1 MGSTKVI
8 VCDNGTGFVK
18 CGFEGENFPAATFP
32 CIIGK
37 PVLRFEETLCDQ
49 ELKDIVVGEDCSRL
63 RNQFEVSYPIKN
75 GIIQDWEGMGH
86 VWDHML
92 YEILKAEPSECKILL
107 SDPPLNPT
115 RNRQKL
121 VQTMFETYNFSGLS
135 IQINAILT
143 LYAQGLLTGLV
154 VDSGDGVTNIVPVID
169 GYSFPH
175 ATKRVNIAG
184 HHITSYLIELLLR
197 RGYALN
203 RTSDFETAREIK
215 ERLCYISYDFKREIQ
230 LGTETTVLVKDYMLP
245 DGRVIR
251 VGTERFQA
259 PEALFNPEL
268 IDIEGAGLA
277 DLVFQCIQGMDIDHR
292 LLLYQH
298 IVLNGGS
305 TMYPGLP
312 SRLEEEVR
320 LRYLNNVL
328 QGNKQGLKKFR
339 LRIEDP
345 PSRKYMVYLGGS
357 VLAGIMKDEPH
368 FWISRQE
375 YEEEGLRC
383 LQKCGQS

>member
-1 MGSTKVI
+1 MEGNKVV

-18 CGFEGENFPAATFP
+18 CGFGGENFPAATFP
-32 CIIGK
+32 CIVGQPI
-37 PVLRFEETLCDQ
+37 LRFEESLCEE
-49 ELKDIVVGEDCSRL
+49 ELKDMVVGEACSRL
-63 RNQFEVSYPIKN
+63 RNQLEVSYPIKN
-75 GIIQDWEGMGH
+75 GIIQNWEGMSC

-92 YEILKAEPSECKILL
+92 YEILKVEPSECKILL

-115 RNRQKL
+115 SNRQKMAE
-121 VQTMFETYNFSGLS
+121 TMFEKYNFAGLF
-135 IQINAILT
+135 IQISAILT

-184 HHITSYLIELLLR
+184 RHITSYLIELLLR

-215 ERLCYISYDFKREIQ
+215 EQLCYISYDFKREIQ
-230 LGTETTVLVKDYMLP
+230 LGLETTVLVRHYTLP
-245 DGRVIR
+245 DGRVIK
-251 VGTERFQA
+251 VGSERFQA

-268 IDIEGAGLA
+268 VDIEGDGLA
-277 DLVFQCIQGMDIDHR
+277 DLVFQCIQSMEIDNR
-292 LLLYQH
+292 LMLYQH

-312 SRLEEEVR
+312 SRLEDEVR

-328 QGNKQGLKKFR
+328 KGNKQGLKKLR

-345 PSRKYMVYLGGS
+345 PRRKYMVYSGGS
-357 VLAGIMKDEPH
+357 VLAGIMKDEPQ

-383 LQKCGQS
+383 LRKCGQS

>member
-18 CGFEGENFPAATFP
+18 CGFEGENFPAAFP

-63 RNQFEVSYPIKN
+63 RNQLELSYPIKN

-92 YEILKAEPSECKILL
+92 YELLKAEPSECKILL

-175 ATKRVNIAG
+175 ATKRVNVAG

-215 ERLCYISYDFKREIQ
+215 EQLCYISYDFKREIQ

-292 LLLYQH
+292 LVLYQH

-320 LRYLNNVL
+320 LCYLNNVL

-345 PSRKYMVYLGGS
+345 PSRKYMAYLGGS

>member
-63 RNQFEVSYPIKN
+63 RNQLEVSYPIKN

-92 YEILKAEPSECKILL
+92 YENLKAEPSECKILL

-292 LLLYQH
+292 LVLYQH